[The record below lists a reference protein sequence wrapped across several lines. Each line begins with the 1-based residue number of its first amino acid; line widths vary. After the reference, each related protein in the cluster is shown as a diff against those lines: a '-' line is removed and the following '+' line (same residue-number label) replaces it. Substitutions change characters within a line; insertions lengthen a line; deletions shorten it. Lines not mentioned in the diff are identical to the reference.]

1 MQNQRSEQQLQAVR
15 SAVKS
20 GEKIK
25 AVKLYRE
32 ITGTDLLKAKQYVD
46 NLASEL
52 AEADGDAPGMSED
65 ALIVG
70 LGGTHNTIRIV
81 RTGESLVCRL
91 SASTR
96 ALVVG
101 ALVMF
106 GPGVLSLLWIQP
118 EGWGVADLTKAP
130 WYLAALILFIPVIC
144 CPLLL
149 WHLIRNPRIVV
160 PLATGEVQFYT
171 RRGGRPVR
179 RIERQEIERFE
190 IEEGSYV
197 DSDGDRTQQWT
208 LYLITRRAARI
219 ALCLSTKE
227 VLIRSFCRDLE
238 NLTGKRQT
246 ETKEPVGGGGEGE
259 T

>member
-1 MQNQRSEQQLQAVR
+1 MQNQRSEQRLHEVR

-25 AVKLYRE
+25 AIKLYRE
-32 ITGTDLLKAKQYVD
+32 ITGTDLPKAKQYVD
-46 NLASEL
+46 TMASEL
-52 AEADGDAPGMSED
+52 EEADRDAPGTSED
-65 ALIVG
+65 RSLIVG

-101 ALVMF
+101 ALVAF
-106 GPGVLSLLWIQP
+106 GPGVLSLLWVRP
-118 EGWGVADLTKAP
+118 KGWDVADLTKAP
-130 WYLAALILFIPVIC
+130 WYLAALVLFIPVIC
-144 CPLLL
+144 CPLLV

-160 PLATGEVQFYT
+160 PLATGDVQFYT

-197 DSDGDRTQQWT
+197 DSDGDSTQQWT

-219 ALCLSTKE
+219 ALCLSTRE

-246 ETKEPVGGGGEGE
+246 ETKEPVGGGGE

>member
-1 MQNQRSEQQLQAVR
+1 MDNQRSEQQLQAVR
-15 SAVKS
+15 SAAQS
-20 GEKIK
+20 GDKIK
-25 AVKLYRE
+25 AIKLYRE

-46 NLASEL
+46 SLASEL
-52 AEADGDAPGMSED
+52 EEADRDAPGTSED
-65 ALIVG
+65 RSLIVG
-70 LGGTHNTIRIV
+70 LGGTHNTIRIL
-81 RTGESLVCRL
+81 RTAESLVCRL

-101 ALVMF
+101 ALVVF

-118 EGWGVADLTKAP
+118 EGWGVADLAKAP
-130 WYLAALILFIPVIC
+130 WYVVALILFIPVIC
-144 CPLLL
+144 CPLLV

-190 IEEGSYV
+190 IEEGSYI

-208 LYLITRRAARI
+208 LYLITRRPVRI
-219 ALCLSTKE
+219 ALCLSAKE
-227 VLIRSFCRDLE
+227 DLIRGFCRDLE

-246 ETKEPVGGGGEGE
+246 ETREPTEGRD
-259 T
+259 